1 MTSIEYVDSHT
12 GGEPTRTIIAGGP
25 DLGPGTLAQ
34 KLEVFRRDSDHIRSA
49 TVNEPRGSDVMVG
62 ALLVEPNGV
71 IFFNNV
77 GYLGMCGHGA
87 IGVIAT
93 SPMAMHQAAMLP
105 DWGPTTLFLNDA
117 FTPSADELALLAR
130 RGTVKGDAYGSPD
143 GLWFSQKTGVLYIQT
158 DDGAFTDTT
167 NCMLVAAVPGE
178 VGDGETVTVDNTA
191 GGAGTV
197 STRVGAVGTLRR
209 LLVGPVESEITGL
222 TESGDGK
229 ALFINIQHPG
239 EDGSNAAPT
248 SSWPYPQADG
258 SFGNPAAGEMPNQGN
273 RPRSATIVLTRI
285 DGGLIGQ

>member
-1 MTSIEYVDSHT
+1 MLLSNRVVLGLRHLFRHRAAVLRGYV
-12 GGEPTRTIIAGGP
+12 EETRVSRR
-25 DLGPGTLAQ
+25 Q
-34 KLEVFRRDSDHIRSA
+34 KLDLDGCS
-49 TVNEPRGSDVMVG
+49 
-62 ALLVEPNGV
+62 L
-71 IFFNNV
+71 
-77 GYLGMCGHGA
+77 GHGRPA
-87 IGVIAT
+87 SNKRSRGRPNEAHGKSGAKLQIAPEKSSAFRVKKQATQGKHHVECEETRDCPGESVI
-93 SPMAMHQAAMLP
+93 S
-105 DWGPTTLFLNDA
+105 
-117 FTPSADELALLAR
+117 
-130 RGTVKGDAYGSPD
+130 GDVDGSPD

-178 VGDGETVTVDNTA
+178 VGDGSEVDVDNTA

-197 STRVGAVGTLRR
+197 RTKVGAVGTLRR
-209 LLVGPVESEITGL
+209 LLVGPIESEITGL

-248 SSWPYPQADG
+248 SSWPYPLTG
-258 SFGNPAAGEMPNQGN
+258 GGFGNPAAGVMPNAGN